1 MEKQRVRETKDEDCC
16 GRQRVDSSRVKLDL
30 NMQNDIRTFVS
41 VRNILIIVVKSTNR
55 SFSFCFHAF
64 PLFQVLSPLLART
77 ELLSLTLL
85 SIAIIYNYF
94 TQSSSNL
101 SVAVVA
107 WELFTGECPYQGM
120 NHIEVHNISTM
131 RMRITNP
138 GSYSMSVVLLYFS
151 NKDIMFSFLLTFLSL
166 CISQKSSFPLYL
178 PPLSLSLSP
187 SLPLCLSTSISPSL
201 PLSGYFVSLSPLS
214 VYLYLCFSDPLYY
227 CLSLTHIFIYIY
239 TRTHARWLFR

>member
-1 MEKQRVRETKDEDCC
+1 M
-16 GRQRVDSSRVKLDL
+16 
-30 NMQNDIRTFVS
+30 S

-166 CISQKSSFPLYL
+166 CISQKSIL
-178 PPLSLSLSP
+178 PSLSPSTLSLSLP
-187 SLPLCLSTSISPSL
+187 LYLSLSL
-201 PLSGYFVSLSPLS
+201 PLSGYFVSLSLLS

-227 CLSLTHIFIYIY
+227 CLSLTHIYIYIY

>member
-1 MEKQRVRETKDEDCC
+1 M
-16 GRQRVDSSRVKLDL
+16 
-30 NMQNDIRTFVS
+30 S

-151 NKDIMFSFLLTFLSL
+151 NKDIMFSFLLTSLSL
-166 CISQKSSFPLYL
+166 CISQKSIL
-178 PPLSLSLSP
+178 PSLSP
-187 SLPLCLSTSISPSL
+187 STLSLSLPLCLSTSLSLSRSLAISFLSL
-201 PLSGYFVSLSPLS
+201 CYLFIFISVSLTLSIIASLSHTFTFTFTHVHMLGGYFGDSK
-214 VYLYLCFSDPLYY
+214 
-227 CLSLTHIFIYIY
+227 
-239 TRTHARWLFR
+239 